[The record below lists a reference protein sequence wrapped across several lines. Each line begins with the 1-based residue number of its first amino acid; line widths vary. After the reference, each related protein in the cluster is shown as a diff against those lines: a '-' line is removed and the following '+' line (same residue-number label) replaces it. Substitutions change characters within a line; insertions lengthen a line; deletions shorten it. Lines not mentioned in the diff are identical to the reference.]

1 VYVDDF
7 VEAMGLRTLI
17 GKGKI
22 PPRADWLRRHAR
34 CGDVRDLA
42 FVCDLGGARNGAS
55 LNFAKY
61 DDMQEASPRY
71 HGRPPVWR
79 HCATTCKF
87 VVALLLLSMCF
98 AGAAKTTE
106 AILSATTASVYFHR
120 DLCQ

>member
-61 DDMQEASPRY
+61 DDMQEA
-71 HGRPPVWR
+71 
-79 HCATTCKF
+79 
-87 VVALLLLSMCF
+87 
-98 AGAAKTTE
+98 AAAAVHVLRRRSE
-106 AILSATTASVYFHR
+106 DDGGYP
-120 DLCQ
+120 